1 MMRADVVDLYELLKP
16 KLGEQ
21 ESKAL
26 LHFVEDRTITL
37 VQDEIAKGLV
47 TKDDLARLE
56 RATKEEFASLRA
68 DIARLEHATQEEFA
82 SLRAD
87 IVRLEHATKEDI
99 ARLERATQ
107 EEFASL
113 RADIARLEH
122 ATKEDTV
129 RLERATKEDIARL
142 ERATKEDIVR
152 LERATKEDIV
162 RLEKEMLTFKWQMR
176 VYLLAIAALIVLTN
190 PRVLDLTA
198 RLLGITAP
206 GP

>member
-68 DIARLEHATQEEFA
+68 DIARLEHAT
-82 SLRAD
+82 
-87 IVRLEHATKEDI
+87 
-99 ARLERATQ
+99 
-107 EEFASL
+107 
-113 RADIARLEH
+113 
-122 ATKEDTV
+122 
-129 RLERATKEDIARL
+129 
-142 ERATKEDIVR
+142 KEDIVR

>member
-68 DIARLEHATQEEFA
+68 DIARLEHAT
-82 SLRAD
+82 
-87 IVRLEHATKEDI
+87 KEDI
-99 ARLERATQ
+99 VRLERATQ
-107 EEFASL
+107 E
-113 RADIARLEH
+113 DIARLEH
-122 ATKEDTV
+122 
-129 RLERATKEDIARL
+129 
-142 ERATKEDIVR
+142 ATKEDIVR